1 MTWVVVAG
9 FWVSLVAGVYLV
21 TSRDVLRVVVGL
33 GLLGSAVNLALLASG
48 RFASF
53 RPALVAAG
61 AQALD
66 AAANPVPQALVLTA
80 IVIGFALLC
89 FSLVLV
95 LALVRRTGTDD
106 VRGLPFAEPAPT
118 DPVKP
123 PFSDDERVGDAP

>member
-1 MTWVVVAG
+1 MTWVVVAA
-9 FWVSLVAGVYLV
+9 FWVTLVAGVYLV
-21 TSRDVLRVVVGL
+21 TSRDVLRLVVGL

-48 RFASF
+48 RFASL

-66 AAANPVPQALVLTA
+66 GAANPVPQALVLTA

-95 LALVRRTGTDD
+95 LALVRRTGADN
-106 VRGLPFAEPAPT
+106 VRRLPFAEPAPT
-118 DPVKP
+118 DPIKP
-123 PFSDDERVGDAP
+123 PFSDDERAGGAP